1 MSEFLGRV
9 VLVTG
14 ASGALGSAVTGTFR
28 KEGATVVAVA
38 RSISPPEAGQERIIP
53 VHADLTTAQG
63 AQAAVAETLRQ
74 AKRLDALVHVM
85 GGFAGGQPVN
95 KTAEETWDQM
105 MNLNLRAAFLVARA
119 VLEPMLEARR
129 GRIVAVGS
137 RAGVE
142 PAVGVGAYGVSKAGL
157 NALIQTIAKEVHGKG
172 ITANVVLP
180 STIDTAA
187 NRKSMPDADPSRW
200 VKPESIARLILWLC
214 SDAAADTSGALIPV
228 YGKS

>member
-1 MSEFLGRV
+1 MSEFSSRV
-9 VLVTG
+9 VLVAG
-14 ASGALGSAVTGTFR
+14 ASGALGSAVTAAFR
-28 KEGATVVAVA
+28 REGATVVAVA
-38 RSISPPEAGQERIIP
+38 RSITAPEAGEEGVIP
-53 VHADLTTAQG
+53 VHADLTTSQG

-74 AKRLDALVHVM
+74 AKRLDALIHVM

-95 KTAEETWDQM
+95 ETPEETWDQM

-137 RAGVE
+137 RTGVE
-142 PAVGVGAYGVSKAGL
+142 PAAGVGAYGVSKAGL
-157 NALIQTIAKEVHGKG
+157 NALIQTIAKEVQGKG

-187 NRKSMPDADPSRW
+187 NRKAMPDADASQW
-200 VKPESIARLILWLC
+200 VKPESIARLIVWLC
-214 SDAAADTSGALIPV
+214 SDAAADTSGALIPI
-228 YGKS
+228 YGQA